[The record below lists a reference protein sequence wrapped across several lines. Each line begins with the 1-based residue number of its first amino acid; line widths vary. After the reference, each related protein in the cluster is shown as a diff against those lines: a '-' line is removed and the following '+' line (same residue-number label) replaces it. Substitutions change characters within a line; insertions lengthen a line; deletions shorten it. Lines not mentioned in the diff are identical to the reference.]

1 VDINEF
7 KRNYLTQSAKE
18 DHSLLTADLSLKF
31 FKKLIPFFPELK
43 AYDNDNDLKL
53 LKYGAY
59 LHDIGVIFEK
69 KSGRGHHKIGRDLIL
84 ENKISKLDDVSNL
97 IVANIVRYH
106 RKSVPNPAKHKHY
119 AVLSKE
125 DKRKTDVFSSIVRLV
140 DGIDFNHFNMVDD
153 IKVNYEKSRNILT
166 LTLGVNIMLNIGY
179 VEVLNKK
186 KKFFEK
192 VFKTEVLFN

>member
-1 VDINEF
+1 MDLAGF
-7 KRNYLTQSAKE
+7 KKNYMTEGAQEEHAK
-18 DHSLLTADLSLKF
+18 LVAFLSVKF
-31 FKKLIPFFPELK
+31 FKKLLNFFPNLK
-43 AYDNDNDLKL
+43 EYDNADDLAL

-69 KSGRGHHKIGRDLIL
+69 KLDRGHHKIGRDLVL
-84 ENKISKLDDVSNL
+84 ENKISGLDEVSNL

-106 RKSVPNPAKHKHY
+106 RKSIPDASKHGAY
-119 AVLSKE
+119 AVLSEK
-125 DKRKTDVFSSIVRLV
+125 DRKKTDIFSSIVRLV
-140 DGIDFNHFNMVDD
+140 DGIDFKHFNMVDEID
-153 IKVNYEKSRNILT
+153 VNYEKSANILT